1 MCIRDRIIIDE
12 AHRSIFKKY
21 GALFN
26 YFDALMIG
34 LTATPRCEENKSTY
48 DTFQLEDGKPDF
60 AYELEEAIQD
70 KYLVG
75 FTVLDKTTDKMR
87 RGIRYDDLTEEEKAS
102 WEDGFAAVSYTHL
115 DVYKRQESGGAA
127 AGELIGGFYE
137 EIQIAVRS
145 LYGSG
150 GTAQWKDGKDHGNVL
165 SAPL

>member
-87 RGIRYDDLTEEEKAS
+87 RGIRYDDP
-102 WEDGFAAVSYTHL
+102 VSYTHL
-115 DVYKRQESGGAA
+115 EWSVPHAQAHYKNDR
-127 AGELIGGFYE
+127 
-137 EIQIAVRS
+137 
-145 LYGSG
+145 
-150 GTAQWKDGKDHGNVL
+150 
-165 SAPL
+165 